1 MEEKHAM
8 IEQRKLS
15 SRTFLKAIGLAL
27 ATPGLSALAQTNPAR
42 PIRVVVPLPPG
53 SSNDTSTRAITPLMS
68 QALGQAIVVDNKA
81 GGNGVIG
88 TMEVVRS
95 PADGLTLLAGSLSPL
110 AANVALM
117 KNLPYDPLRDL
128 TPVAGSTLT
137 NHVLVVRADSPIR
150 TFADFLAYAK
160 QRPGR
165 VSIGHSTALV
175 QLQIASINKLAG
187 VELMPVPYKGAPAT
201 VTDVIAGILDAT
213 MANPGPA
220 MEMVKGGR
228 LRALGVTSLKRNPTS
243 PDWPALSE
251 TLPGFDF
258 PAWNA
263 FVGPAGMPRALV
275 NRLSEA
281 IAYSQRQASVA
292 QQLAGEATVPLIMGP
307 DELKVYMAAEVAK
320 FVRLAK
326 EAGIQ
331 PE

>member
-1 MEEKHAM
+1 MNKQDHR
-8 IEQRKLS
+8 INT
-15 SRTFLKAIGLAL
+15 RTFLKAL
-27 ATPGLSALAQTNPAR
+27 GLSLAFPSVQALAQGAAGR
-42 PIRVVVPLPPG
+42 AIRIVVPLPAG
-53 SSNDTSTRAITPLMS
+53 SSNDTSTRAIAPGVAQL
-68 QALGQAIVVDNKA
+68 LGQSITVDNKA

-88 TMEVVRS
+88 TMEVVRAA
-95 PADGLTLLAGSLSPL
+95 PDGLTLMAGSLSPL
-110 AANVALM
+110 AANVALV

-128 TPVAGSTLT
+128 TPIAGSTLT

-150 TFADFLAYAK
+150 TFADLLTYAK

-165 VSIGHSTALV
+165 VSIGYSTALV
-175 QLQIASINKLAG
+175 QLQIASINKMAG
-187 VELMPVPYKGAPAT
+187 IELMPVPYKGAPAT
-201 VTDVIAGILDAT
+201 VTDVIGGTLDAT

-263 FVGPAGMPRALV
+263 FVGPAGMPKDV
-275 NRLSEA
+275 VTKLSTA
-281 IAYSQRQASVA
+281 IAQAQRQPSLV
-292 QQLAGEATVPLIMGP
+292 QQLAGEGTVPLIMGP
-307 DELKVYMAAEVAK
+307 DELKAYMAAEVAK